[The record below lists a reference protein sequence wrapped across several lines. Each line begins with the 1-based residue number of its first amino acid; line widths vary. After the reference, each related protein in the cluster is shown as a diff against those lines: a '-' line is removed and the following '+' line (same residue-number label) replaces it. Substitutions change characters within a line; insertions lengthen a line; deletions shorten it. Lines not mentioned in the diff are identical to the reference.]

1 MKNCTRLSLL
11 ILLLAPVLV
20 ANSQDFNADF
30 QQATDYYYA
39 RKYTEAALLFEKW
52 VPGKKEE
59 FGRSDTSVYLKLV
72 GWAGTSYFNAG
83 NYEKAEPLMEEA
95 LSITRENFGPDHPDY
110 TIRLN
115 NLAQLYQEM
124 GCFEQAELMM
134 KEVLQVDIKNVGG
147 DNHDYAIDLNNL
159 AQLYQQMGR
168 LEQAEPLMQE
178 ALRINKEKLGEDHP
192 SYAINL
198 NNLGM
203 LYNAMGCYEE
213 AEPLVKEAL
222 RIDKEKFGQDHD
234 SYARDVNNLAHIYKA
249 MGRLKQAEPLIQEA
263 LSIDREYLGEDHPG
277 YAKDLNN
284 LAQLYIEMNLCD
296 KAYPLM
302 QETLKIIKEKQ
313 GENHPQYA
321 IALNSLALLYLAMG
335 RSEQAKP
342 LMKEAFGIFQN
353 QVKNNTGYL
362 SGKELE
368 KFLDTYLN
376 ELETFQSFNILESLR
391 DSLGNAGSF
400 AFDIEL
406 NRKGMA
412 LQAAEN
418 LRTRILASGDT
429 SLINN
434 YLTLITLR
442 KQIDQ
447 ANSTSPYTRTDDME
461 KLEIQ
466 ANELEKN
473 LTLKS
478 QDYSRSIEEVNITWK
493 KVQKQVKPGEAVIEF
508 SSFRFYNKRWTDS
521 TYYCALVLR
530 PEYTTPKMVFLFE
543 ERSLSDILNK
553 TAKDIDPTRKVI
565 GMAIE
570 CDSLHHSDFLYQL
583 IFKPVGHLLD
593 GVKTLYYVPTG
604 MLNNISFPSLA
615 IRANEKLAGQYV
627 LNCLISSKNL
637 ITKQ

>member
-1 MKNCTRLSLL
+1 MKKFARLFLL
-11 ILLLAPVLV
+11 ILLLAPVLFV
-20 ANSQDFNADF
+20 NSQDFNADF
-30 QQATDYYYA
+30 RQATDYYYA
-39 RKYTEAALLFEKW
+39 RKYTEAARLFEKW
-52 VPGKKEE
+52 VPDIKEKY
-59 FGRSDTSVYLKLV
+59 GRSDTSEYLKLV

-95 LSITRENFGPDHPDY
+95 LNITRENLGPDHPDY

-134 KEVLQVDIKNVGG
+134 NEVIQVDIKNVGR
-147 DNHDYAIDLNNL
+147 DNHGYAIDINNL

-213 AEPLVKEAL
+213 AEPLVKKAL
-222 RIDKEKFGQDHD
+222 RIDQEKFGQDHD

-249 MGRLKQAEPLIQEA
+249 MGRLKQAD
-263 LSIDREYLGEDHPG
+263 S
-277 YAKDLNN
+277 
-284 LAQLYIEMNLCD
+284 
-296 KAYPLM
+296 LM
-302 QETLKIIKEKQ
+302 QETLKIIKETQ
-313 GENHPQYA
+313 GENHPEYA
-321 IALNSLALLYLAMG
+321 TALNNLALLYISMG

-342 LMKEAFGIFQN
+342 LMKEAFGVFQN
-353 QVKNNTGYL
+353 QLKNNTGYL

-434 YLTLITLR
+434 YLTLLTLR

-473 LTLKS
+473 LTLKL
-478 QDYSRSIEEVNITWK
+478 QDYRRSIEEVNITWK
-493 KVQKQVKPGEAVIEF
+493 KVQKQLKPGEAVIEF
-508 SSFRFYNKRWTDS
+508 SSFRFYDKRWTDS

-543 ERSLSDILNK
+543 ERSLSEILNK

-570 CDSLHHSDFLYQL
+570 YDSLHHSDSLYQL
-583 IFKPVGHLLD
+583 IFKPVGHLMD

-615 IRANEKLAGQYV
+615 IRANEKLAGKYI
-627 LNCLISSKNL
+627 LNCLISSKKL